1 MRWIWASRF
10 VAQAHQRCAPRSSR
24 RAIRS
29 ITFTPAASR
38 HAFGGSAAIP
48 LAKCTAA
55 TIKNEE
61 CNIKISF
68 FIFHFSF
75 FISLW

>member
-1 MRWIWASRF
+1 MDLGEPLRRATACLR
-10 VAQAHQRCAPRSSR
+10 HLLRSSR